1 MLKHS
6 IVLIALSILIIFFTT
21 YAQQGMQWLLTAHDW
36 VSNALTNV
44 FSGGQAG
51 NMVRELLVLL
61 CIPVAVGLLPA
72 VIYWVVRRHWFP
84 YFMEVVWIVWLIQ
97 VGALLTM
104 SKTVTTLASS
114 FQIQ

>member
-6 IVLIALSILIIFFTT
+6 LILITLSILIILFTS
-21 YAQQGMQWLLTAHDW
+21 YAEQGMQWLLVAHDW
-36 VSNALTNV
+36 VSNALTSV

-61 CIPVAVGLLPA
+61 CVPVAIGLVPA
-72 VIYWVVRRHWFP
+72 ILYWIIRRHWFP
-84 YFMEVVWIVWLIQ
+84 YFMEVVWVVWLVQ

-104 SKTVTTLASS
+104 TKALPIPS
-114 FQIQ
+114 